1 MYLSVVVP
9 TLNGR
14 DRLARS
20 LDSLAAHAPDAE
32 VVVVNG
38 PSADGTTGM
47 VRDRDDVDVLV
58 ELSART
64 LNVARN
70 AGIQAAS
77 GEAVAFLGHDF
88 AVAPEW
94 ADTVRD
100 RLVDRLVVTGP
111 TRRQVYGGQTADEPE
126 RRRICKRHVSYF
138 DGGNVAFRASVLDD
152 LDGFDEYL
160 ETGGA
165 RDAAHRLAGLGY
177 DVVWEPGMQVSLDHE
192 TDGGVDSRDP
202 EWKYRA
208 LAYRLVKNYGL
219 RPEIARRTLRHAG
232 SEAYAT
238 ARDVVVGDAVPTSW
252 FGTSRSVVVGTA
264 VGARDGLVARA
275 RDRTPTRNP
284 HGVSTRADRA
294 VARYDWRS
302 SPPSSSSSSGS

>member
-1 MYLSVVVP
+1 MDLSVVVP

-14 DRLARS
+14 DRLATS

-47 VRDRDDVDVLV
+47 VRDRADVDVLV

-77 GEAVAFLGHDF
+77 GDAVAFLGYDF
-88 AVAPEW
+88 AVESGW
-94 ADTVRD
+94 ADAVRD
-100 RLVDRLVVTGP
+100 RLVEAPVVTGP
-111 TRRQVYGGQTADEPE
+111 TRRRVYGGQTADAPE
-126 RRRICKRHVSYF
+126 RRRICKRDVTYF
-138 DGGNVAFRASVLDD
+138 DGGNVAFRRAALDD

-160 ETGGA
+160 QTGGA

-177 DVVWEPGMQVSLDHE
+177 GVVWEPEMQVSLDHE
-192 TDGGVDSRDP
+192 TDGGVETRDW

-219 RPEIARRTLRHAG
+219 RPEVARRTLRHAG
-232 SEAYAT
+232 SDAFST
-238 ARDVVVGDAVPTSW
+238 AKDVLRGESVPTSW
-252 FGTSRSVVVGTA
+252 FGTSRSVTVGMVT
-264 VGARDGLVARA
+264 GFRDGLVARA

-284 HGVSTRADRA
+284 RGVSTRADRA
-294 VARYDWRS
+294 VAQYDWR
-302 SPPSSSSSSGS
+302 

>member
-1 MYLSVVVP
+1 MDLSVVVP

-14 DRLARS
+14 DRLATS
-20 LDSLAAHAPDAE
+20 LDSLAAHAPEAE

-77 GEAVAFLGHDF
+77 GDAVAFLGYDF
-88 AVAPEW
+88 AVDPEW
-94 ADTVRD
+94 ADAVD
-100 RLVDRLVVTGP
+100 ARLAEDPVVTGP
-111 TRRQVYGGQTADEPE
+111 TRRRVYGGQTADAPE
-126 RRRICKRHVSYF
+126 RRRICKRDVAYF
-138 DGGNVAFRASVLDD
+138 DGGNVAFRRSVLDD

-160 ETGGA
+160 QTGGA

-177 DVVWEPGMQVSLDHE
+177 SVAWEPGMQVSLEHE
-192 TDGGVDSRDP
+192 TDGGVEARDW

-219 RPEIARRTLRHAG
+219 RPEVARRTLRHAG
-232 SEAYAT
+232 SDALST
-238 ARDVVVGDAVPTSW
+238 AKDVLRGESVPTSW
-252 FGTSRSVVVGTA
+252 FGTSRSVTVGIVT
-264 VGARDGLVARA
+264 GFRHGLVARA
-275 RDRTPTRNP
+275 RDRSPSRNP
-284 HGVSTRADRA
+284 RGVSTRTDRA
-294 VARYDWRS
+294 VAQYDWRQ
-302 SPPSSSSSSGS
+302 SSSSSP

>member
-1 MYLSVVVP
+1 MDLSVVVP

-14 DRLARS
+14 DRLATS
-20 LDSLAAHAPDAE
+20 LDSLAAHAPDVE

-47 VRDRDDVDVLV
+47 VRDRGDVDVLV

-77 GEAVAFLGHDF
+77 GDAVAFLAHDF
-88 AVAPEW
+88 AVEPGW
-94 ADTVRD
+94 ADAVSERLDD
-100 RLVDRLVVTGP
+100 RPVVTGP
-111 TRRQVYGGQTADEPE
+111 TQRRVYGGRTADEPE
-126 RRRICKRHVSYF
+126 RRRICKRDVSYF

-177 DVVWEPGMQVSLDHE
+177 DVVWEPAMQISLEHE
-192 TDGGVDSRDP
+192 TDGGVESRDW

-219 RPEIARRTLRHAG
+219 RPEVARRTLRHAG
-232 SEAYAT
+232 SDAYAT
-238 ARDVVVGDAVPTSW
+238 AREVVVGETVPTSW
-252 FGTSRSVVVGTA
+252 FGTSRGVIVGMTI
-264 VGARDGLVARA
+264 GARDGLVARA

-284 HGVSTRADRA
+284 RGVSTRTDRA
-294 VARYDWRS
+294 VAQYDCRS
-302 SPPSSSSSSGS
+302 ST

>member
-1 MYLSVVVP
+1 MDLSVVVP

-14 DRLARS
+14 DRLATS
-20 LDSLAAHAPDAE
+20 LDSLAPHAPDAE
-32 VVVVNG
+32 GVGVNG

-70 AGIQAAS
+70 AGIQAAT
-77 GEAVAFLGHDF
+77 GDAVAFLGYDF
-88 AVAPEW
+88 AVGPEW
-94 ADTVRD
+94 AEGVRT
-100 RLVDRLVVTGP
+100 RLVEDAVVTGP
-111 TRRQVYGGQTADEPE
+111 PRRRVYGGQTADAPE
-126 RRRICKRHVSYF
+126 RRRICKRDITYF
-138 DGGNVAFRASVLDD
+138 DGGNVAFRTGVLDD

-160 ETGGA
+160 QTGGA

-177 DVVWEPGMQVSLDHE
+177 SVVWEPTMQVSLEHE
-192 TDGGVDSRDP
+192 TDGGVETRDW

-219 RPEIARRTLRHAG
+219 RPEVARRTLRHAG
-232 SEAYAT
+232 SDAVST
-238 ARDVVVGDAVPTSW
+238 AKEVLRGESVPTSW
-252 FGTSRSVVVGTA
+252 FGTSRAVTVGIAT
-264 VGARDGLVARA
+264 GFSDGLVARA

-284 HGVSTRADRA
+284 RGVSTRTDRA
-294 VARYDWRS
+294 VAQYDWRS
-302 SPPSSSSSSGS
+302 SSSSA

>member
-1 MYLSVVVP
+1 MDLSVVVP

-14 DRLARS
+14 ERLATS
-20 LDSLAAHAPDAE
+20 LDSLAAHASEAE

-77 GEAVAFLGHDF
+77 GDAVAFLSHDF
-88 AVAPEW
+88 AVEPDW
-94 ADTVRD
+94 AEGIRD
-100 RLVDRLVVTGP
+100 GLDASPVVTGP
-111 TRRQVYGGQTADEPE
+111 TSRRVYGGHTADEPE
-126 RRRICKRHVSYF
+126 RRRICKRDVSYF
-138 DGGNVAFRASVLDD
+138 DGGNVAFRRAVLTE

-165 RDAAHRLAGLGY
+165 RDAAHRLAGLGH
-177 DVVWEPGMQVSLDHE
+177 DVAWVPAVQVSLEHE
-192 TDGGVDSRDP
+192 TDGGVTSRDW

-219 RPEIARRTLRHAG
+219 RPEVARRTLSHAG
-232 SEAYAT
+232 ADALSRT
-238 ARDVVVGDAVPTSW
+238 RDVLTGDVAPTAW
-252 FGTSRSVVVGTA
+252 FGMGKDVVTGMA
-264 VGARDGLVARA
+264 AGARHGLVARA
-275 RDRTPTRNP
+275 RDRTSTRNP
-284 HGVSTRADRA
+284 NGVSKRTDRA
-294 VARYDWRS
+294 VAQYDWRS
-302 SPPSSSSSSGS
+302 SASSSSSSS

>member
-1 MYLSVVVP
+1 MDLSVVVP

-14 DRLARS
+14 DRLATS
-20 LDSLAAHAPDAE
+20 LDSLAAHAPDVE

-77 GEAVAFLGHDF
+77 GDVVAFLGHDF
-88 AVAPEW
+88 AVEPDW
-94 ADTVRD
+94 ADAIRD
-100 RLVDRLVVTGP
+100 RLADKPVVTGP
-111 TRRQVYGGQTADEPE
+111 TRRRVYGGQTADELE
-126 RRRICKRHVSYF
+126 HRRICKRDVSYF
-138 DGGNVAFRASVLDD
+138 DGGNVAFRAPALDA

-177 DVVWEPGMQVSLDHE
+177 DVVWEPTMQVSLEHE
-192 TDGGVDSRDP
+192 TDGGVESRDW

-219 RPEIARRTLRHAG
+219 RPEVARRTLRHAG
-232 SEAYAT
+232 SDAYTT
-238 ARDVVVGDAVPTSW
+238 AKDVVAGRSVPTSW
-252 FGTSRSVVVGTA
+252 FGTSRAVVVGMTT
-264 VGARDGLVARA
+264 GARDGLVARA
-275 RDRTPTRNP
+275 RDRSPRRNP
-284 HGVSTRADRA
+284 RGVSTRTDRA
-294 VARYDWRS
+294 VAQYDSRS
-302 SPPSSSSSSGS
+302 SST